1 MKLYLPYC
9 NSLTEY
15 KRFLTREVKC
25 GIIGIGGNNPIRLQ
39 SMTTTD
45 TMDTKATVAQ
55 SIRMIEAGCE
65 LVRITAPS
73 LNEAKNLE
81 VIKKE
86 LVAAGFNTPI
96 VADIHFTPNA
106 AEYAA
111 RIIEKVRVN
120 PGNYADKKKF
130 EEIDYT
136 DFAYEKELERI
147 RQRFTPLVNICKEY
161 GTAMRI
167 GTNHGSLSDRILSR
181 YGDTPLG
188 MVESAFEFLRIC
200 EDLNYH
206 NIVISMKAS
215 NTQVMVQAYR
225 LLVQK
230 MIETNRNYPL
240 HLGVTEAGDGE
251 DGRIKSA
258 VGIGALLEDG
268 LGDTVRVSL
277 TEDPECEIPVAK
289 ALVERYDFDR
299 LSRHENIEPIRTE
312 NGKINLPYNPYEY
325 KKRESISVNNI
336 GGHNVPRIIA
346 DFSTRDSTSPAT
358 LFPVGYIYSVPLDK
372 WNITDMACDYV
383 YVGNNFV
390 DFEIPGTLGIIYNSE
405 TWKAIENPIRRYPLF
420 CGEEFF
426 ASNKT
431 HSELNFV
438 AITEEVLTH
447 EFISKIKNTCNVVL
461 IIDTFNPHA
470 MPELRRLFITL
481 AENDIQHP
489 VVIKRNYTNIT
500 EQEFQLGSSA
510 EVGALLLDGLGDGV
524 WLKYGTKSGGLLS
537 EHVGKGI
544 SPQVANSTAFGILQ
558 ATRTRISKTEYISCP
573 SCGRTLF
580 DLQETTSK
588 IRERTD
594 HLKGIKIGIMG
605 CIVNGPGEMADAD
618 YGYVGVGVGKISLY
632 KGKEV
637 VKKNVPSDNAV
648 NELID
653 LIKEHGDWVEKN

>member
-1 MKLYLPYC
+1 MNLYLPYSH
-9 NSLTEY
+9 SLTEY
-15 KRFLTREVKC
+15 KRFLTREVTC
-25 GIIGIGGNNPIRLQ
+25 GSVGIGGNNPIRIQ

-73 LNEAKNLE
+73 INEAKNLE
-81 VIKKE
+81 FIKKE
-86 LVAAGFNTPI
+86 LVAAGFQTPL

-136 DFAYEKELERI
+136 DSAYEKELERI
-147 RQRFTPLVNICKEY
+147 RNRFTPLVKICKEY

-200 EDLNYH
+200 EDSNYH

-258 VGIGALLEDG
+258 VGIGTLLEDG
-268 LGDTVRVSL
+268 LGDTIRVSL
-277 TEDPECEIPVAK
+277 TEEPEFEMPVAK
-289 ALVERYDFDR
+289 LLADRYSEQKIKLHQSITALETDKEKII
-299 LSRHENIEPIRTE
+299 LS
-312 NGKINLPYNPYEY
+312 YNPYDY
-325 KKRESISVNNI
+325 KKRDSIEVINI
-336 GGHNVPRIIA
+336 GGHNVPRVIA
-346 DFSTRDSTSPAT
+346 DFSSKEQITPAS
-358 LFPVGYIYSVPLDK
+358 LFAVGYNYSVPLDK
-372 WNITDMACDYV
+372 WNISDTACDYI
-383 YVGNNFV
+383 YAGDNPI
-390 DFEIPGTLGIIYNSE
+390 DFEIPGTLGIINNSE
-405 TWKAIENPIRRYPLF
+405 AWKKLENPLRQFPLF
-420 CGEEFF
+420 CGDEFF
-426 ASNKT
+426 S
-431 HSELNFV
+431 SEKHHDTLNFIAV
-438 AITEEVLTH
+438 TKEILTPD
-447 EFISKIKNTCNVVL
+447 FILKIKNLKNIVL
-461 IIDTFNPHA
+461 VLDTFNPHA
-470 MPELRRLFITL
+470 MPELRRLFVTL
-481 AENDIQHP
+481 AGHQITIP
-489 VVIKRNYTNIT
+489 VILKRNYVDLT
-500 EQEFQLGSSA
+500 EEAFQLGAST
-510 EVGALLLDGLGDGV
+510 EIGALLLDGLGEGI
-524 WLKYGTKSGGLLS
+524 WLKQINCT
-537 EHVGKGI
+537 
-544 SPQVANSTAFGILQ
+544 SPKNTNSTAFGILQ
-558 ATRTRISKTEYISCP
+558 ATRTRISKAEYISCP

-580 DLQETTSK
+580 DLQETTQS

-637 VKKNVPSDNAV
+637 VKKNVPSENAV
-648 NELID
+648 NELVE
-653 LIKEHGDWVEKN
+653 LIKEHGDWIEKK